1 MMNILELKNLNKSY
15 SNGDERLEIIRDMN
29 FSLEPGR
36 QLIITG
42 ESGCGKSTLLN
53 MIGSLDFCD
62 SGKIIVNGTDI
73 TTLGKKA
80 LCSYRNGTVGFIFQ
94 FHYLLKELTALEN
107 VMIPALVSGLS
118 APEAAERGEELL
130 ERVNMI
136 HKRNSYPSRLS
147 GGERQR
153 IAVARALVNNPLL
166 LLADEP
172 TGNLDE
178 KNSRLVE
185 DLLFELTAEKGKSLI
200 LVTHDMGIAS
210 RGDITVKLE
219 KGGFVQI

>member
-15 SNGDERLEIIRDMN
+15 KNGDERLEIIKDMN
-29 FSLEPGR
+29 FSLEAGK

-53 MIGSLDFCD
+53 IIGSLDFCD
-62 SGKIIVNGTDI
+62 SGSVIVNGTDI
-73 TTLGKKA
+73 TKLGKKG
-80 LCSYRNGTVGFIFQ
+80 LFSYRNSTIGFIFQ
-94 FHYLLKELTALEN
+94 FHYLLKELNALEN
-107 VMIPALVSGLS
+107 IMIPALISGI
-118 APEAAERGEELL
+118 PKKEAREMGEELL

-153 IAVARALVNNPLL
+153 IAVARALVNNPMLI
-166 LLADEP
+166 LADEP

-178 KNSRLVE
+178 KNSRNIE
-185 DLLFELTAEKGKSLI
+185 NLLFELTAEKGKSLI
-200 LVTHDMGIAS
+200 LVTHDPGIAA

-219 KGGFVQI
+219 NGGFVQI